1 MPVMPATPPSAP
13 AASGISALA
22 HNLAGI
28 ALAVMLTAVG
38 VAYLVD
44 ETMRPDGR
52 PAPALDDGN
61 MLVQTVGGRELTI
74 PENWFRFGEQMQSG
88 FVGQADISVRL
99 PQGRVDVTLLPRSR
113 AKSSSELLDSVYVH
127 QFSKGTVAGVP
138 GLVGQRLE
146 GSGYAGEMI
155 WYDALAPNPFVA
167 KCMDAIETGAPAKC
181 VRTVQLTNG
190 LAAIYSFDET
200 LLPAWRD
207 FDAEMN
213 RWLEKIGAN

>member
-1 MPVMPATPPSAP
+1 MAASPQSAPSAP
-13 AASGISALA
+13 GSPALV

-28 ALAVMLTAVG
+28 ALLVMLAAVG
-38 VAYLVD
+38 IAYLVD
-44 ETMRPDGR
+44 QAGRADGR
-52 PAPALDDGN
+52 QAPTLDDGN
-61 MLVQTVGGRELTI
+61 MLAQTVGGRELTI

-88 FVGQADISVRL
+88 FVSQVDISVRL
-99 PQGRVDVTLLPRSR
+99 PLGPVDVTLLPRSR

-127 QFSKGTVAGVP
+127 QFAKGTETGVP
-138 GLVGQRLE
+138 GLIGQTLE
-146 GSGYAGEMI
+146 GSGYAGEVI

-167 KCMDAIETGAPAKC
+167 KCIDAIEAEAADKC
-181 VRTVQLTNG
+181 VRTVHLSSG

-207 FDAEMN
+207 FDAEMG